1 MNTSE
6 RSLPSTPQI
15 GFGLIAGSLAG
26 LLLAVEVN
34 VLRVLIWRIGA
45 DTGTEAVDMLHLSM
59 KNAAL
64 TVQCFCAVGFIVGFL
79 AALWIPHNRFE
90 TNQFLRRMLPF
101 VWLLVSLQ
109 WVVWGELPVIGGARH
124 ALFAFLLTLALAW
137 VSYDCWRKT
146 LRWLLHGHFRR
157 VLFAIAATG
166 LVGWIP
172 FVVYIVLL

>member
-1 MNTSE
+1 MNISE
-6 RSLPSTPQI
+6 QSLTPTPPI

-26 LLLAVEVN
+26 LSLATEVN

-64 TVQCFCAVGFIVGFL
+64 TVQCFCAVGIIVGFL

-90 TNQFLRRMLPF
+90 TNQLLWRALPF
-101 VWLLVSLQ
+101 VWLVVSLQ
-109 WVVWGELPVIGGARH
+109 WVVWGELPVIVGTKH
-124 ALFAFLLTLALAW
+124 AVYALLLTLALAW
-137 VSYDCWRKT
+137 VSYDGWRRT
-146 LRWLLHGHFRR
+146 LRWLQRGKIRR
-157 VLFAIAATG
+157 VLLVIAATG

-172 FVVYIVLL
+172 FGVYVALL